1 MLSLCSSSSLHNLLC
16 SIIVNYAPHKPVF
29 CAVASPPSE
38 YYDRLPIETRVG
50 GSHIRHDCE
59 TVLYQQ
65 RLGGQTWHMSSQQ
78 EICMYFNTTCST
90 DSSTLC
96 QDGKRLNK
104 TGMQKHQP
112 FYYIEVDSR
121 CVCVCEGQEKVWIVT
136 LQQRFNTD
144 ITLQMIVQTASPLH
158 RRKSDDFIPLRLCTS
173 WLSAYWWPSW
183 QCSVL

>member
-1 MLSLCSSSSLHNLLC
+1 MIGSQTPMSNWDKSR
-16 SIIVNYAPHKPVF
+16 
-29 CAVASPPSE
+29 
-38 YYDRLPIETRVG
+38 RLPYKAWLWNSALSATPWWADMTYVQSARN
-50 GSHIRHDCE
+50 
-59 TVLYQQ
+59 
-65 RLGGQTWHMSSQQ
+65 
-78 EICMYFNTTCST
+78 MYVPCST
-90 DSSTLC
+90 IC

-112 FYYIEVDSR
+112 FYYVEVDSR
-121 CVCVCEGQEKVWIVT
+121 CVCVWTPRKSLNCD
-136 LQQRFNTD
+136 LAARFNTD